1 MQILRCAQNDGMALR
16 RDRAMRLAEAGADV
30 LPRLSRHR
38 GGGLF
43 GVLLRQQFEMSLD
56 GLEK

>member
-1 MQILRCAQNDGMALR
+1 MALR